1 MFNKKIVVLKQTA
14 DGFSSGVKSV
24 CGICRLEKDNE
35 LLTVFLSPIGF
46 SALSSGSYRL
56 FIVADDKKL
65 VEKDLGKIPTS
76 STTVFQSGLSLN
88 KGVSV
93 GIWTVKDDIPLLV
106 AFQKSDDARLSA
118 KDYGTVVVNEI
129 IAERKLRDR
138 EKEFVIEKKPL
149 SEPTTTVLSD
159 LTPAPQELPETASDV
174 ADKTPAAIYNDE
186 AVATANYFEQDE
198 EINQKLSYIKE
209 LSDEYFRSKN
219 NDGDS
224 LRAQETNESPKDPDP
239 SKNEAD
245 YKRSEKPYYLK
256 VKRELDGI
264 FNKYPAETTLE
275 KAFEGSRFAKVFYAE
290 NKFYVVGLVKENGK
304 EKYICYGVPSP
315 YRDTPP
321 KELAGFCSFVPLSVF
336 DLKGNGYFMMFQDA
350 TSGKCVL
357 KN

>member
-1 MFNKKIVVLKQTA
+1 MFSKKIVVLKQTA

-65 VEKDLGKIPTS
+65 VGKDLGKIPVS
-76 STTVFQSGLSLN
+76 LTTVFKSGLSLN

-106 AFQKSDDARLSA
+106 AFQKSDDAKLSA

-129 IAERKLRDR
+129 IAERKLRER
-138 EKEFVIEKKPL
+138 EKEFVIEKKVSPAPSISTDATPEPQ
-149 SEPTTTVLSD
+149 SEP
-159 LTPAPQELPETASDV
+159 PAYSREGV
-174 ADKTPAAIYNDE
+174 PAGAYDDE
-186 AVATANYFEQDE
+186 AVATANYFDQDE

-209 LSDEYFRSKN
+209 FSDEYFRSKDA
-219 NDGDS
+219 DGDS
-224 LRAQETNESPKDPDP
+224 FRTEKACESAKDPDP
-239 SKNEAD
+239 YQDETD
-245 YKRSEKPYYLK
+245 HKRSEKPYFLK

-264 FNKYPAETTLE
+264 FKKYPAETTLE
-275 KAFEGSRFAKVFYAE
+275 KSFVGSRFAKVFYAE
-290 NKFYVVGLVKENGK
+290 DKFYVVGLVKENGK

-336 DLKGNGYFMMFQDA
+336 DLKGDGYFMMFQDA
-350 TSGKCVL
+350 ATGKCVL
-357 KN
+357 KS